1 MTSTEDASSPIRE
14 VIRRLQS
21 PVPDISELLT
31 LLSAPLDSL
40 RLLPP
45 QYRKYNT
52 RPLPAIQGINISR
65 HIPIIQQALLEH
77 IYPSWESSL
86 AELKALP
93 LLEQYFC
100 PDVFSFASPVS
111 ANLVLLAYSTILS
124 FALTE
129 ISTRLLIR
137 LTNEYPID
145 RLHPSIFVSSDDL
158 AHSRQTLDWE
168 EYIKNICSIPAK
180 VANAFGPRGNVVPP
194 TLEHG
199 TYFSDLS
206 RRCECLIALLA
217 DRNAVGRRCFCSLL
231 SNL

>member
-1 MTSTEDASSPIRE
+1 MTSAEDASSPIRE

-31 LLSAPLDSL
+31 LLSTPLDSL
-40 RLLPP
+40 GLLPP

-52 RPLPAIQGINISR
+52 RPLPATQGINISR
-65 HIPIIQQALLEH
+65 HVPIIQQTLLEH
-77 IYPSWESSL
+77 IYPNWESSL

-129 ISTRLLIR
+129 ISIRLLVR
-137 LTNEYPID
+137 LTDEYPVD
-145 RLHPSIFVSSDDL
+145 RLHPSIFASSDDL
-158 AHSRQTLDWE
+158 AHPKQTLNWE
-168 EYIKNICSIPAK
+168 EYIKNICSVPAK
-180 VANAFGPRGNVVPP
+180 VANALGPRGSVVPS

-199 TYFSDLS
+199 TYFSRFS

-217 DRNAVGRRCFCSLL
+217 DRNAIGWRCFYSL
-231 SNL
+231 S